1 MYYAAIKTL
10 DIANGPGLRTT
21 LFVSGCTRHCKE
33 CFQPQTWD
41 FQYGEPFTP
50 EVRQQLLDSL
60 APEHIAGLTLLG
72 GEPFEPQNQPEVAEL
87 LKLAK
92 QRYPHKSYWAFTG
105 YTLEELTSPLAQEIL
120 SYLDVLVDGPFEV
133 EKKDLSLR
141 FRGSSNQRIIDLNKT
156 RRNGIPTLWDDGY
169 RRGEIY
175 GTSKG

>member
-21 LFVSGCTRHCKE
+21 LFVSGCTRRCKE

-41 FQYGEPFTP
+41 FDYGQPFTP

-87 LKLAK
+87 FTAQTSQEVYNEQSIEAINSRNEWGSATIDRLILTHDAQGKVTAAHIK
-92 QRYPHKSYWAFTG
+92 HRAFIG
-105 YTLEELTSPLAQEIL
+105 S
-120 SYLDVLVDGPFEV
+120 VLNSFKPD
-133 EKKDLSLR
+133 
-141 FRGSSNQRIIDLNKT
+141 
-156 RRNGIPTLWDDGY
+156 RRQTD
-169 RRGEIY
+169 
-175 GTSKG
+175 

>member
-60 APEHIAGLTLLG
+60 APEHIAGLTLL
-72 GEPFEPQNQPEVAEL
+72 
-87 LKLAK
+87 
-92 QRYPHKSYWAFTG
+92 
-105 YTLEELTSPLAQEIL
+105 EIAL
-120 SYLDVLVDGPFEV
+120 
-133 EKKDLSLR
+133 
-141 FRGSSNQRIIDLNKT
+141 
-156 RRNGIPTLWDDGY
+156 
-169 RRGEIY
+169 
-175 GTSKG
+175 